1 MKQHMCIYIIIYIIY
16 IIICIIYIIIYYIH
30 VQYIHIHI
38 ELQWLVKLSV
48 AMGIPGKVSL
58 AQFMCSIYD
67 FDGEWTVAG
76 IVVAFNF
83 HWMLHGLN
91 TLHIWFL
98 VWNIFYCSIYW
109 ECHHPN

>member
-1 MKQHMCIYIIIYIIY
+1 MCIYIIIYVYNY
-16 IIICIIYIIIYYIH
+16 ILLYTCTVYTYTYRTSMAG
-30 VQYIHIHI
+30 QAECCY
-38 ELQWLVKLSV
+38 LGVKN
-48 AMGIPGKVSL
+48 MGIPGEVSL

-83 HWMLHGLN
+83 HWMLHGIN